1 MIIGILAVLNKL
13 FIWDALNLGGA
24 FLSKM
29 SKLWVKFGESNAVKV
44 STNGCLDVDD
54 FIKAVKKELQIPN
67 PPQEISISFT
77 MGGKAWQPDLK
88 LDQLSTLPGFT
99 ENNYGHPLL
108 ISVKL
113 AESESRIGSRSASG
127 SSLNAPHPKRKERW
141 EQINA
146 ILGKNKKRSTAI
158 DSTGY
163 SYVKWSEVKIVFK
176 TTPYVQSLK
185 AIPDREFSILSQ
197 YLSFATKCFGPI
209 TSGNESQR
217 LHLIAPIIICVCIL
231 FNGDVQIKVEE
242 DLFGDYLK
250 AHGHF
255 EFVLCRGNKRVCIVE
270 AKKDDMEQGMA
281 QDLLGCEV
289 AAELDHSDSVFGIV
303 TNYIQWNFLRSLD
316 EKIEMEEC
324 AMDITGDGPVQASL
338 LKITSKIYAMLSDD

>member
-1 MIIGILAVLNKL
+1 
-13 FIWDALNLGGA
+13 
-24 FLSKM
+24 M
-29 SKLWVKFGESNAVKV
+29 SKLWVKFGNSSATRV
-44 STNGCLDVDD
+44 STEGCEIVDD
-54 FIKAVKKELQIPN
+54 FIEAAKKKLQIPN
-67 PPQEISISFT
+67 PPQEISISLKE
-77 MGGKAWQPDLK
+77 GNALQPDFILG
-88 LDQLSTLPGFT
+88 QLST
-99 ENNYGHPLL
+99 HPEYTGNSLGNPL
-108 ISVKL
+108 FISVQL
-113 AESESRIGSRSASG
+113 AESERRVGSRSSSG

-141 EQINA
+141 EQINE
-146 ILGKNKKRSTAI
+146 ILGKNKKRSVAI

-163 SYVKWSEVKIVFK
+163 SYVKWSEVKLVFK

-185 AIPDREFSILSQ
+185 AIPDKEFSILSQ